1 MQYSATFRHIDRD
14 FSFEDLEF
22 GKWNA
27 EYESEEDFVLA
38 LNRMAISSSQNTVV
52 DFPEVEV
59 RAKSARVIIRAI
71 DGQLF
76 FTDIH
81 SQNRKDLK
89 VVPVEILRLIDGRSL
104 EEVFKREE
112 ALEDDVYVPPKH
124 HDRSGAG
131 WLSKLVAVLLMLV
144 VLSFC
149 AHFTWK
155 DIAHAP
161 RLHAAPQFIPSL
173 SEESDVLRKYA
184 DVYVSEYREGAMI
197 FELTREGQF
206 SRFEMW
212 HSEERNRFVL
222 IPVDSY
228 PVQVGAHNG
237 ETAMLADEVYLL
249 MPEGDEIMTL
259 HGVSFNRHHADLAS
273 IGEVLDVKR

>member
-1 MQYSATFRHIDRD
+1 
-14 FSFEDLEF
+14 
-22 GKWNA
+22 
-27 EYESEEDFVLA
+27 
-38 LNRMAISSSQNTVV
+38 
-52 DFPEVEV
+52 
-59 RAKSARVIIRAI
+59 
-71 DGQLF
+71 
-76 FTDIH
+76 
-81 SQNRKDLK
+81 
-89 VVPVEILRLIDGRSL
+89 
-104 EEVFKREE
+104 
-112 ALEDDVYVPPKH
+112 
-124 HDRSGAG
+124 
-131 WLSKLVAVLLMLV
+131 
-144 VLSFC
+144 
-149 AHFTWK
+149 
-155 DIAHAP
+155 
-161 RLHAAPQFIPSL
+161 
-173 SEESDVLRKYA
+173 
-184 DVYVSEYREGAMI
+184 MI